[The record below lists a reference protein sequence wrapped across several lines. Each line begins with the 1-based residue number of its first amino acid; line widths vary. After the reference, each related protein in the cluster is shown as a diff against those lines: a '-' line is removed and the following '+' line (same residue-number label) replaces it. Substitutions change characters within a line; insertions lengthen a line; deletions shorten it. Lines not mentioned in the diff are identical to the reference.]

1 MTKISKIIGNH
12 PDIRNV
18 RRRIRKVSLLDIN
31 VVITGEPGTEKGLAA
46 EAIHKKSKRAGGKI
60 VFFDCFELKGK
71 SAVNC
76 SQTLSNLL
84 IKAETGALVL
94 ENVEMIP
101 AAGQEEMF
109 RLINYPNKGLG
120 GSNNETPRIISIST
134 GDTFDSNNKFNKQ
147 LSLKLKEFEIFL
159 PPLRKRKGDL
169 PLLFDHYLTIAAE
182 ERGYADKPGAPDIV
196 YHSIIAH
203 DWKGNTAELQ
213 KTVEVML
220 ELSPPDLL
228 SADAI
233 PFDIRPNPFSFL
245 DALEYHEAIKSV
257 DVYLVKRALDRAG
270 WNQTRAADILNMSE
284 GNLRLKMRKYNIKR
298 EE

>member
-31 VVITGEPGTEKGLAA
+31 VVITGEPGTEKILAA
-46 EAIHKKSKRAGGKI
+46 EEIHKKSNRAGGKVI
-60 VFFDCFELKGK
+60 FYDCFELKGK
-71 SAVNC
+71 SANNC
-76 SQTLSNLL
+76 YNTLRMLL
-84 IKAETGALVL
+84 IKAETGDLIL

-101 AAGQEEMF
+101 SAAQEELF
-109 RLINYPNKGLG
+109 HLINYPDKGFRGLNK
-120 GSNNETPRIISIST
+120 ETPRIISISK
-134 GDTFDSNNKFNKQ
+134 DENFDNKNKFNKR

-182 ERGYADKPGAPDIV
+182 KRGYRDKPGAPDIV
-196 YHSIIAH
+196 YRSIIAH
-203 DWKGNTAELQ
+203 EWKGNTAELQ

-220 ELSPPDLL
+220 ELSPPDSL

-233 PFDIRPNPFSFL
+233 PFEIRPNPFSFL
-245 DALEYHEAIKSV
+245 DELEYHDAIKSV
-257 DVYLVKRALDRAG
+257 DVYLVKRALEHTG

-284 GNLRLKMRKYNIKR
+284 GNLRLKMRKYNITR